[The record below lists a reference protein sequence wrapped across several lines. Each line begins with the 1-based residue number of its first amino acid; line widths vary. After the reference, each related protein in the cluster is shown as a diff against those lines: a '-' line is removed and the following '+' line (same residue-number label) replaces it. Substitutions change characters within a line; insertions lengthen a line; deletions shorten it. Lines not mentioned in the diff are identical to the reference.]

1 MMSESDTIFYKKAAI
16 FFPSSPSDIKNLEL
30 VINIL
35 KNKGIIIDIILD
47 NKIGPLP
54 YIWGEDRER
63 ANIFKELLFNTDIDI
78 IWCVRGGYGASRWL
92 DIFDWD
98 LLKNISTYPQIVGF
112 SDCTFFFSK
121 LLQYNFTPIHAPL
134 ITTFKNTS
142 IEAQNALLKLLHKGE
157 PPLLYGKSLIKGKA
171 SGPVIGGNLTCLCH
185 LLATSHEPPW
195 DGAILLIEDHH
206 EALYRIDRMITHL
219 LSAKRLNKL
228 SGIIIGHILKVG
240 MYEDLLP
247 KLLKERLGR
256 LSIPV
261 AYNFP
266 IGHHKDNFP
275 IVLGK
280 RYELNAKGKAAV
292 LKPI

>member
-1 MMSESDTIFYKKAAI
+1 MSKSETIYHKKAAI
-16 FFPSSPSDIKNLEL
+16 FFPSSPSDIKDLEL
-30 VINIL
+30 VTNIL
-35 KNKGIIIDIILD
+35 ENKGIKIDIILD
-47 NKIGPLP
+47 NKIGPFP
-54 YIWGEDRER
+54 YIWGNDQER

-98 LLKNISTYPQIVGF
+98 ILKDISTSPQIVGF

-121 LLQYNFTPIHAPL
+121 LLQYGLSPIHGPL

-142 IEAQNALLKLLHKGE
+142 TCAQDAILKLLHTGDA
-157 PPLLYGKSLIKGKA
+157 PLLYGKSLIKGKA
-171 SGPVIGGNLTCLCH
+171 LGHVIGGNLTCLCH
-185 LLATSHEPPW
+185 LLATPHEPPW

-219 LSAKRLNKL
+219 LSAKRLNRL
-228 SGIIIGHILKVG
+228 SGIVIGHILGVG
-240 MYEDLLP
+240 MYEELLP
-247 KLLKERLGR
+247 RLLKERLSN

-266 IGHHKDNFP
+266 VGHHKDNFP
-275 IVLGK
+275 LVLGK
-280 RYELNAKGKAAV
+280 KYELDATGGTAI
-292 LKPI
+292 LRPI